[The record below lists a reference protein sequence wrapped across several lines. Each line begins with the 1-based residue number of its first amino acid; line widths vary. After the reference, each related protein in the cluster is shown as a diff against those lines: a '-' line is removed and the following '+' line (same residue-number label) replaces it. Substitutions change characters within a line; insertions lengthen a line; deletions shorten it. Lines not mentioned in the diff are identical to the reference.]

1 MEIALLTN
9 DFLLLASGF
18 LSPHP
23 LTKMNNRPT
32 QAERFAVWTRPRRLA
47 LPSWKGERVGRRG
60 CFQILFLFIL
70 STTFFLALTCPA
82 QISNATPL
90 SVVCPTNTILG
101 FLTETGTVAT
111 FTATV
116 TGGCSVATATF
127 TPVSGSLF
135 PIGVTPVSL
144 LVTDACSSVQCL
156 FNVTVLGPRDIKSE
170 MVADLLALQFAA
182 DTRTDRRGLNLVIRR
197 LTASLDADF
206 WVDQTHVTTNHGPTV
221 FSQERGAV
229 SLLASLQT
237 KPRSHLAHATLQNF
251 IDQLVASDR
260 LLAAVRIQDAATTS
274 PSSKKISLA
283 REELAKGD
291 KDAANARPSSAIS
304 HYKTAWS
311 RVAKL

>member
-1 MEIALLTN
+1 MTINCSKGRACCPQRAALLA
-9 DFLLLASGF
+9 FGLFSALCFFRLSSLA
-18 LSPHP
+18 
-23 LTKMNNRPT
+23 
-32 QAERFAVWTRPRRLA
+32 QV
-47 LPSWKGERVGRRG
+47 
-60 CFQILFLFIL
+60 
-70 STTFFLALTCPA
+70 
-82 QISNATPL
+82 SNATPL
-90 SVVCPTNTILG
+90 SVVCPTNTTIG

-116 TGGCSVATATF
+116 TGGCSVATSTF
-127 TPVSGSLF
+127 TPASGSLF

-144 LVTDACSSVQCL
+144 LVTDACSSVQCF

-206 WVDQTHVTTNHGPTV
+206 WVDQTHVTTNRGPTV

-229 SLLASLQT
+229 NLLASLQT
-237 KPRSHLAHATLQNF
+237 KPRSHLAHATLQSF

-260 LLAAVRIQDAATTS
+260 LLAAVRIQDAVITS
-274 PSSKKISLA
+274 PASKKITLA
-283 REELAKGD
+283 RDELAKGD
-291 KDAANARPSSAIS
+291 KDATNARPSSAIS

-311 RVAKL
+311 RVARL